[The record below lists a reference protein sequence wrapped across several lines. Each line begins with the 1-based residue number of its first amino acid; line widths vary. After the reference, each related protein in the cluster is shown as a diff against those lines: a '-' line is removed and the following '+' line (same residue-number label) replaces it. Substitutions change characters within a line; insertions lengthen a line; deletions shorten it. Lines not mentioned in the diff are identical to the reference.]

1 MKMSKLNLPRS
12 VVIELADEWIW
23 NARNK
28 EIFFLKLEGSTHEE
42 LAERY
47 NLSAQRVKEIC
58 KECKNLIIEHSK

>member
-28 EIFFLKLEGSTHEE
+28 KILFEKIEGYTYEE
-42 LAERY
+42 LAEKY
-47 NLSAQRVKEIC
+47 NLTPQRIKNIVKECID
-58 KECKNLIIEHSK
+58 IIMDHK